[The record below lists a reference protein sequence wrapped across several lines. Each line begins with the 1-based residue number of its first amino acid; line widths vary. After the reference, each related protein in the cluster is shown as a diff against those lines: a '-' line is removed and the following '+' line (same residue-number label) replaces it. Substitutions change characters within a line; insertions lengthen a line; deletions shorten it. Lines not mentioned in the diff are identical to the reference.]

1 MSAVASKRRV
11 VPGFGLS
18 LGYSVLYLTFIV
30 LIPLS
35 ALFFK
40 TAGLTW
46 AQFVKVVTARDVMSA
61 YKVSFGASII
71 AGLAS
76 TLLGLLVAWVL
87 GRYQFLGRRLIDA
100 LIDLPFALPTAVAG
114 IALTT
119 LWADNGWLGQAFSTG
134 IPIPWFGGVHHWILS
149 YPDPT
154 WHGFSGGHAW
164 PFVIIWR
171 HHVAFTPLGIT
182 LALIFIG
189 LPFVIR
195 TVQPV
200 LQDMGKEVEEAAVSL
215 GASRLQTF
223 RRIIFPELL
232 PALLTGFAL
241 SVARGLGE
249 YGSVV
254 FISGN
259 LRNFTEIAPLKIIQK
274 LEQNN
279 AAGYSGATAIA
290 IVVLTASFLLLLAIN
305 LLQRLVVRK

>member
-1 MSAVASKRRV
+1 MPSSAQRRV
-11 VPGFGLS
+11 IPGFGLS
-18 LGYSVLYLTFIV
+18 LGFSVLYLSLIV

-46 AQFVKVVTARDVMSA
+46 PQFVKVVTARDVMSA
-61 YKVSFGASII
+61 YKVSFGCSVV
-71 AGLAS
+71 AGAAS
-76 TLLGLLVAWVL
+76 TVLGLLVAWVL
-87 GRYQFLGRRLIDA
+87 GRYRFLGRRLIDA

-134 IPIPWFGGVHHWILS
+134 IPIPGTARHWVLS
-149 YPDPT
+149 YPDPS
-154 WHGFSGGHAW
+154 WRGFAGHAW
-164 PFVIIWR
+164 PWKLVWR

-182 LALIFIG
+182 LALVFIG
-189 LPFVIR
+189 LPFVVR

-200 LQDMGKEVEEAAVSL
+200 LLDLGREVEEAAISL
-215 GASRLQTF
+215 GATRFQTF
-223 RRIIFPELL
+223 RRVIFPELI

-279 AAGYSGATAIA
+279 AAGYAGATAIA
-290 IVVLTASFLLLLAIN
+290 IVVLVASFVLLLGIN
-305 LLQRLVVRK
+305 LAQRLLVRR

>member
-1 MSAVASKRRV
+1 MRSPTRRV
-11 VPGFGLS
+11 IPGFGLS
-18 LGYSVLYLTFIV
+18 LGFSVLYLGLIV

-46 AQFVKVVTARDVMSA
+46 AQFVKLVTARDVMSA
-61 YKVSFGASII
+61 YKVSFV
-71 AGLAS
+71 AGLVS
-76 TLLGLLVAWVL
+76 TVLGLLVAWVL
-87 GRYQFLGRRLIDA
+87 ARYRFVGRRLIDA

-119 LWADNGWLGQAFSTG
+119 LWADNGWLGQAFDTG
-134 IPIPWFGGVHHWILS
+134 IPIPWFDGTRHWILS

-154 WHGFSGGHAW
+154 WRGFTGHAW
-164 PFVIIWR
+164 PFKFIWR

-189 LPFVIR
+189 LPFVVR

-200 LQDMGKEVEEAAVSL
+200 LHDLGSEIEEAAISL
-215 GASRLQTF
+215 GATRAQTF
-223 RRIIFPELL
+223 RRVIFPELL

-279 AAGYSGATAIA
+279 ATGYAGATAIA
-290 IVVLTASFLLLLAIN
+290 IVVLTTSFVLLLGIN
-305 LLQRLVVRK
+305 LIQRLLVRK